1 MDFDTAYIEP
11 LLDGWLEDLQTRIK
25 EQENCI
31 NVKDEYYMPFIA
43 IPVPVVSAILKITE
57 YLELGPETKYVA
69 IHLYDKFMCNYFWK
83 LYKTTN
89 QTEDHW
95 SEVCKKISSQA
106 KLYLMSCL
114 QLASKLDSHSN
125 NLGISQVLNV
135 LKWIDGKTEYTR
147 GMIFSSEYEVFKMVE
162 FKMPLCTPL
171 NCVDVLLA
179 AIGLKNTQN
188 LQNLVISLL
197 DLVYLQ
203 WEMLYS
209 QQQYLVYG
217 HVATTHQEK
226 RNCMTLKCNVL
237 FLAASVILCATFFSC
252 IDNEAAKIIASKL
265 SEFVNINPND
275 IWKMANILFM
285 MAVQE

>member
-147 GMIFSSEYEVFKMVE
+147 
-162 FKMPLCTPL
+162 
-171 NCVDVLLA
+171 DVLLA